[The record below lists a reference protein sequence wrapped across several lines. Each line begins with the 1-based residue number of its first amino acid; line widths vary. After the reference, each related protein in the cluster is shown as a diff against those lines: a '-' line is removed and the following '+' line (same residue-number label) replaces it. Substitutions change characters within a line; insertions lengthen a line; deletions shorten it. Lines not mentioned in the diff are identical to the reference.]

1 MTPAIIQSKK
11 KKVSKVIFVMSKNK
25 NIISNKIK
33 KSIKMKNLLFV
44 SIILLSATTKISAQ
58 LAVTSIQNNQ
68 NELVVN
74 DSIHLKKGSQIQ
86 IYLPAAKDFVFIKQK
101 KSGLN
106 AKLLGRLA
114 DVAGTGAAA
123 VGIGSGNV
131 KTLSGAV
138 KVMNTARAVQYGSDA
153 LDKIQ
158 DLPIS
163 NEAKKIA
170 GTKMEILDWEF
181 TEDGYVLTAKSDKKK
196 YEIYLQ
202 GAAISGEIKLK

>member
-1 MTPAIIQSKK
+1 
-11 KKVSKVIFVMSKNK
+11 
-25 NIISNKIK
+25 
-33 KSIKMKNLLFV
+33 MKNLIFSAV
-44 SIILLSATTKISAQ
+44 ILLSASSAFQAQ
-58 LAVTSIQNNQ
+58 LALTSIQNNQ
-68 NELVVN
+68 TELVVN
-74 DSIHLKKGSQIQ
+74 DSIHLKRGSQIQ
-86 IYLPAAKDFVFIKQK
+86 IYLPAGKDFVFVKQK

-106 AKLLGRLA
+106 AILLGRLA

-131 KTLSGAV
+131 KTLSGAI

-181 TEDGYVLTAKSDKKK
+181 TDDGYIITAKSDKKK

-202 GAAISGEIKLK
+202 GAAIAGEVKL

>member
-1 MTPAIIQSKK
+1 
-11 KKVSKVIFVMSKNK
+11 
-25 NIISNKIK
+25 
-33 KSIKMKNLLFV
+33 MKNLIFSAV
-44 SIILLSATTKISAQ
+44 FLLSASSTFQAQ

-68 NELVVN
+68 TELVVN
-74 DSIHLKKGSQIQ
+74 DSIHLKRGSQIQ
-86 IYLPAAKDFVFIKQK
+86 IYLPAGKDFVFVKKK

-106 AKLLGRLA
+106 AKFLGSVA
-114 DVAGTGAAA
+114 DIAGTGAAA

-131 KTLSGAV
+131 KTLSRAI

-158 DLPIS
+158 GLPIS
-163 NEAKKIA
+163 NDAKKIA

-181 TEDGYVLTAKSDKKK
+181 TDDGYIITAKSDKKK

-202 GAAISGEIKLK
+202 EAAIAGEVKL

>member
-1 MTPAIIQSKK
+1 MKK
-11 KKVSKVIFVMSKNK
+11 LFLAASIF
-25 NIISNKIK
+25 
-33 KSIKMKNLLFV
+33 
-44 SIILLSATTKISAQ
+44 LSASVSVSAQ

-68 NELVVN
+68 TELVVN
-74 DSIHLKKGSQIQ
+74 DSIYLKKGLPIQ
-86 IYLPAAKDFVFIKQK
+86 IYLPAGKDFVFVKQK

-114 DVAGTGAAA
+114 DAAGTGAAA

-131 KTLSGAV
+131 KTLSGAI

-181 TEDGYVLTAKSDKKK
+181 TDDGYIITAKSDKKK

-202 GAAISGEIKLK
+202 GAAIAGEVKL

>member
-1 MTPAIIQSKK
+1 MKK
-11 KKVSKVIFVMSKNK
+11 NFICAVLIF
-25 NIISNKIK
+25 
-33 KSIKMKNLLFV
+33 
-44 SIILLSATTKISAQ
+44 LSATLSAQ

-68 NELVVN
+68 TELVVN
-74 DSIHLKKGSQIQ
+74 DSIKLQKGSSIL
-86 IYLPAAKDFVFIKQK
+86 INLPAGKDFVFVKQK

-106 AKLLGRLA
+106 AKLLGKVA
-114 DVAGTGAAA
+114 NIAGTGAAA

-131 KTLSGAV
+131 KTLSSAI

-181 TEDGYVLTAKSDKKK
+181 TDDGYIITAKSDKKK

-202 GAAISGEIKLK
+202 EAAIAGEVKL